1 MGAPW
6 AIPTV
11 ECPEVAYRQGAAD
24 VCAAHGLAS
33 AMYEYG
39 DTQAAASIAA
49 CARAALASGDAFGYV
64 RDHVNDSAPGWD
76 VVPMPNHDPLDRVF
90 SEPINLQ
97 LVGSD
102 GAGTHAVATLGSQIF
117 DPAEVRALPLSRES
131 LRWCEAQWRNLL
143 ACGACCAL
151 GAREVAAQ
159 AVAAREAGCVRTSCA
174 SMLVVSVCRALAV
187 CGSRRCW
194 SGMVPSAWAHDTC
207 QSPCFHTYHW
217 PFLPPS
223 VY

>member
-1 MGAPW
+1 VQAASGRFLYVPTGNARPEAAPAGTGDLRDGPEALFAMGAPW

-117 DPAEVRALPLSRES
+117 DPAEARALPLSRES
-131 LRWCEAQWRNLL
+131 LDRCV
-143 ACGACCAL
+143 
-151 GAREVAAQ
+151 GARLNGATFSHVARAVRLVPGKSLRKRLRREKQ
-159 AVAAREAGCVRTSCA
+159 AA
-174 SMLVVSVCRALAV
+174 
-187 CGSRRCW
+187 
-194 SGMVPSAWAHDTC
+194 
-207 QSPCFHTYHW
+207 
-217 PFLPPS
+217 
-223 VY
+223 